1 MENTTRIADLPESQE
16 SAGFTNQ
23 SGNNYMPMNIHPNP
37 YGPQSGGAT
46 NGIISAPLQPSG
58 PGSGSGSNAQRYN
71 EFPPSTQHQR
81 LPSRD
86 IRIEQSDYTNDDEI
100 KANYIPKPQNI
111 TSYLNE
117 YDDTDENEETAKVV
131 KHKKH
136 KKRVRF
142 ADEIFVQLQT
152 PLLLTVIYYIF
163 QMDTVNAMLKKFI
176 EKFVKIYNED
186 GTASIYENIVKSVL
200 FGSVFFAITKAETYF
215 T

>member
-1 MENTTRIADLPESQE
+1 MENTTRIADLPESPE
-16 SAGFTNQ
+16 SVGFAKQN
-23 SGNNYMPMNIHPNP
+23 GNNYMPMNIHPNP
-37 YGPQSGGAT
+37 YGNQSGGTT

-58 PGSGSGSNAQRYN
+58 PGSGSNVQRYN
-71 EFPPSTQHQR
+71 EFPSSTQHQR

-111 TSYLNE
+111 MSYLNE
-117 YDDTDENEETAKVV
+117 YDETDKNDETAKVI

-142 ADEIFVQLQT
+142 ADEIFVQLQI
-152 PLLLTVIYYIF
+152 PFLLAIIYYIF
-163 QMDTVNAMLKKFI
+163 QMETVNIMLKKVI
-176 EKFVKIYNED
+176 EKFVKIHNED

-200 FGSVFFAITKAETYF
+200 FGIVFFAITKAETYF

>member
-1 MENTTRIADLPESQE
+1 MENTTRIADLPETSE
-16 SAGFTNQ
+16 NAGFANQ
-23 SGNNYMPMNIHPNP
+23 NGNSYMPMNIHPNP
-37 YGPQSGGAT
+37 YGNQSGGAT
-46 NGIISAPLQPSG
+46 NGIISTPLQPSG
-58 PGSGSGSNAQRYN
+58 PTSPPNTQRYN
-71 EFPPSTQHQR
+71 EFPSSAQHQR

-86 IRIEQSDYTNDDEI
+86 IRIEQSQYTNDDEI

-142 ADEIFVQLQT
+142 ADEIFLQLQT
-152 PLLLTVIYYIF
+152 PFLLAVIYYIF
-163 QMDTVNAMLKKFI
+163 QMETVNSMLKKFI

-186 GTASIYENIVKSVL
+186 GTVSIYENIVKSVL